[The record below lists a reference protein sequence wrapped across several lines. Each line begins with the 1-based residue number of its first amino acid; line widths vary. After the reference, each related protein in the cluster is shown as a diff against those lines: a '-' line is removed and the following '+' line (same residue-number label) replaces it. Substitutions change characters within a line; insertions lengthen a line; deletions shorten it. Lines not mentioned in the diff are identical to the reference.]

1 MSDKDFGKALMRGED
16 PIDLQALTASV
27 LRRDRRRVW
36 ILSVIC
42 FFAWMMVVMLPWATV
57 LPAMAK
63 ISNEI
68 GKMNGLTTTEISPTT
83 EVSPTTQHQ
92 QDLLLIFK
100 VLNEGTIATFMFSIG
115 SMFVAAVCTIVLV
128 IISRRA
134 TLRQVNARLAE
145 ISDQLKSMARD
156 SK

>member
-16 PIDLQALTASV
+16 PIDLHALTQSV

-36 ILSVIC
+36 ILSAIC
-42 FFAWMMVVMLPWATV
+42 FVAWMMVVMLPWATV

-63 ISNEI
+63 ISDSI
-68 GKMNGLTTTEISPTT
+68 GKMNGITLSEGA
-83 EVSPTTQHQ
+83 PTTQRQ
-92 QDLLLIFK
+92 QDLLSIFQ
-100 VLNEGTIATFMFSIG
+100 VLKEGTMATFAFSLS
-115 SMFVAAVCTIVLV
+115 SMFIAALCTIILV

-145 ISDQLKSMARD
+145 ISAQLKLLT
-156 SK
+156 KEPK